1 MQLYS
6 SKGVATGSVTGE
18 SSAAMLDSVYRAEH
32 QLLFFT
38 PEMILRKK
46 WRKLLQRDDYRQR
59 VKGMIIDEAH
69 TVKKW

>member
-38 PEMILRKK
+38 K